1 MTDLYVTPAERAKQ
15 LRESTKTG
23 NIFQDIFTDYVSD
36 GISRNEDRSIKREGA
51 AWWLQGFTPGAES
64 IADQKKGLDDARI
77 VDRAVQE
84 SGLTPS
90 QIKEEAGGK
99 QLTPSNVGGIIAEG
113 RRTRA
118 EKPTPVQEVQ
128 LKEATDARIE
138 SNKLTAAQI
147 QAGITNTNAT
157 LQAQTQQ
164 NNATNQRLL
173 AQGAQSH
180 QLALITAADA
190 RDAAAQQLE
199 LQRQQMIRE
208 DQRYNERQEK
218 LDRKDRREG
227 VSNLVAGLA
236 ALGAAFAI

>member
-1 MTDLYVTPAERAKQ
+1 M
-15 LRESTKTG
+15 
-23 NIFQDIFTDYVSD
+23 
-36 GISRNEDRSIKREGA
+36 
-51 AWWLQGFTPGAES
+51 
-64 IADQKKGLDDARI
+64 
-77 VDRAVQE
+77 
-84 SGLTPS
+84 
-90 QIKEEAGGK
+90 
-99 QLTPSNVGGIIAEG
+99 
-113 RRTRA
+113 
-118 EKPTPVQEVQ
+118 QEVQ